1 MRVVM
6 YTWLFCC
13 RLGLGVWI
21 EVLVCAASVCFGV
34 WPRCVCV
41 CLFAMCPKRGVS
53 AAALKVVHESWFSIT
68 GHDVQ
73 EGMQ

>member
-1 MRVVM
+1 MLPPCV
-6 YTWLFCC
+6 
-13 RLGLGVWI
+13 LGCGQ
-21 EVLVCAASVCFGV
+21 G
-34 WPRCVCV
+34 VCV

-53 AAALKVVHESWFSIT
+53 AAALKVVHESWFSIK